1 MQKNVEL
8 VETRQGDLLLM
19 HDTGGYAMS
28 MYRYNTL
35 AKNKKDFK
43 VHSSPSRDGSNCLP
57 FFYEVKKGVSLLQQ
71 VQFCHTKPSLW
82 SEEV

>member
-35 AKNKKDFK
+35 AKIK
-43 VHSSPSRDGSNCLP
+43 R
-57 FFYEVKKGVSLLQQ
+57 
-71 VQFCHTKPSLW
+71 T
-82 SEEV
+82 